1 MMRLKVQPPGP
12 GQKYAAAPARTPRA
26 TPARPESQR
35 RVRGVMTVYP
45 SQEPCPAA
53 SELRFLA
60 VRARR
65 IGSPASCAPTRCPAH
80 VVHAFRLAAPAD
92 LDEQFTAWLAEA
104 HQAGELPCHPER
116 TAPANSPEPP
126 GFRATP
132 PAYHGA

>member
-12 GQKYAAAPARTPRA
+12 GQKYAAATARTHRD

-35 RVRGVMTVYP
+35 RVPGVMTVYP

-65 IGSPASCAPTRCPAH
+65 IGSPASCAPTRCPAR
-80 VVHAFRLAAPAD
+80 VAHAFRLAAPAD
-92 LDEQFTAWLAEA
+92 PAEQSP
-104 HQAGELPCHPER
+104 AGRPW
-116 TAPANSPEPP
+116 APP
-126 GFRATP
+126 GGDP
-132 PAYHGA
+132 PWNP